1 MEWTKSVY
9 GHSESDSSESECA
22 VSSRY
27 NFSVPINDGAL
38 LYNANTGAILQ
49 LRGKDAVELAT
60 ALSSGVVEVGGGEFP
75 ESLHCQLLDGGFLV
89 PSGTDEVAL
98 IRERFKQARGE
109 APVVITLTTTMDCNL
124 GCYYCYESRS
134 EESLKLTDIEGIVNL
149 AREKL
154 LKRSKQALHIDWY
167 GGEPLLNLSFIE
179 EASKALQSFCSQ
191 NQARYS
197 ASVISNG
204 TRWPNNVQDFIAS
217 NSIRQVQIS
226 FDGLRENHDRR
237 RHYRDKTANRE
248 VSSFDRAV
256 ALVDSLLEHVRVDI
270 RINIDRWNQNDLL
283 PFVEFARARGW
294 FNRKHR
300 AVIQPARLASYSS
313 RSSFMR
319 NTELSLDAYDALR
332 AAVRAKA
339 GVGVSVEESE
349 VPDGYP
355 YPKTSVCAALAY
367 DSEVIGADGLKYR
380 CGLQVGEVNRAVGNL
395 RNSERKG
402 IGAFTDVTWWDDFD
416 PTVLPNCSRCSFLP
430 VCLGGCP
437 KKHLENDT
445 HALNEQ
451 STYWRKNLPR
461 LIAEGAGYKLMSSYE
476 FTEADQF
483 R

>member
-1 MEWTKSVY
+1 MGTLNPI
-9 GHSESDSSESECA
+9 GCA

-27 NFSVPINDGAL
+27 NFSVPTTAGVL
-38 LYNANTGAILQ
+38 LYNANTGAILEF
-49 LRGKDAVELAT
+49 RGKDALELGT
-60 ALSSGVVEVGGGEFP
+60 TLSSGLVEVSAGGLP
-75 ESLHCQLLDGGFLV
+75 ESLHRQLLDGGFLV

-98 IRERFKQARGE
+98 IRERFKKARGE

-134 EESLKLTDIEGIVNL
+134 DESLRLTDIEDIVNL

-154 LKRSKQALHIDWY
+154 FKRFKQALHIDWY

-179 EASKALQSFCSQ
+179 EASKALQRFCLE
-191 NQARYS
+191 NHVRYS

-204 TRWPNNVQDFIAS
+204 TRWPNNVQDFITT
-217 NSIRQVQIS
+217 NCIRQVQIS
-226 FDGLRENHDRR
+226 FDGLRENHNRR
-237 RHYRDKTANRE
+237 RRYRDKNGE
-248 VSSFDRAV
+248 GSSFDQAV
-256 ALVDSLLEHVRVDI
+256 ALVDDLLDHVRVDI
-270 RINIDRWNQNDLL
+270 RINIDRWNQADLL
-283 PFVEFARARGW
+283 PFVEFVRTRGW
-294 FNRKHR
+294 FNRKYR
-300 AVIQPARLASYSS
+300 AVIQPARLSSYSL

-319 NTELSLDAYDALR
+319 NTELSMNSYDTLR

-339 GVGVSVEESE
+339 SAGVTVEESE

-355 YPKTSVCAALAY
+355 HPKTSVCAALAY

-395 RNSERKG
+395 RNSDHKA
-402 IGAFTDVTWWDDFD
+402 AFTDAIWWDNFD

-451 STYWRKNLPR
+451 SIYWRKNLPR
-461 LIAEGAGYKLMSSYE
+461 LIAEGAGYKFTSSYE
-476 FTEADQF
+476 FTEVDQF

>member
-1 MEWTKSVY
+1 MSAGTPNRI
-9 GHSESDSSESECA
+9 ECA

-27 NFSVPINDGAL
+27 NFSVPTKDGAL
-38 LYNANTGAILQ
+38 LYNANTGAILHFT
-49 LRGKDAVELAT
+49 GKDALELAA
-60 ALSSGVVEVGGGEFP
+60 ALSFGVVEVGGGEFP
-75 ESLHCQLLDGGFLV
+75 ESLHCQLVDGGFLV

-204 TRWPNNVQDFIAS
+204 TRWPNNVQDFIVS
-217 NSIRQVQIS
+217 NCIRQVQIS

-237 RHYRDKTANRE
+237 RHYREKTTNRE

-256 ALVDSLLEHVRVDI
+256 ALVDSLLDHVRVDI

-395 RNSERKG
+395 RNSEQKG

-451 STYWRKNLPR
+451 SIYWRKNLPR